1 MMSLPNAECLPL
13 LQDCDEGA
21 AMAHGALCR
30 GCVVVRRD
38 AATGMAGV
46 VDMARALE
54 DFDSN
59 AAAVNGLLQDFLGDR
74 NGCVRQLAGLAGA
87 SRQQARVVVHDV
99 ANTLDAGWC
108 RLAALAVRRHEER
121 LRRDA
126 SSPVDGIVAEVQAI
140 VQQAFDGAH
149 EQLAHCAPCLFAAT
163 A

>member
-1 MMSLPNAECLPL
+1 MISLPHADCLPT

-21 AMAHGALCR
+21 AMAHGVPCK
-30 GCVVVRRD
+30 GCVAVRYD
-38 AATGMAGV
+38 GATGAAV

-59 AAAVNGLLQDFLGDR
+59 AAAVNALLRDFLDER
-74 NGCVRQLAGLAGA
+74 NGCVRQLAGLGGA

-108 RLAALAVRRHEER
+108 RLAAMAVRRHEER

-126 SSPVDGIVAEVQAI
+126 SSPVDGVVAEVRAI
-140 VQQAFDGAH
+140 VQQAFDGAR
-149 EQLAHCAPCLFAAT
+149 EQMAHCAPCLFAA
-163 A
+163 AA